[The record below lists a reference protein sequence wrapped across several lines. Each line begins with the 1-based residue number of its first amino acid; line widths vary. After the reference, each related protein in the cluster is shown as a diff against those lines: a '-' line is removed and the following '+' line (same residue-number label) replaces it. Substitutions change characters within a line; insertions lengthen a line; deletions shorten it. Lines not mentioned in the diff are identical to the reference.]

1 MVDGCKIIMN
11 EQQKS
16 VGLIE
21 RKRGLTPTLDR
32 RVGFLGFVDSVL
44 SKIYAY
50 IDAAS
55 RAEFAHGPVINAL
68 HELRVDCQRSSRT
81 FLVVHPA
88 WTSYI
93 RIISLL
99 THKYYELITT
109 TMQCNAMH
117 TSFAGSLASAIPCAI
132 NHKHSGSQIT

>member
-1 MVDGCKIIMN
+1 MDGCKMIMN

-44 SKIYAY
+44 SKIYAC

-68 HELRVDCQRSSRT
+68 HELRVGLSTEFPNISCRISRLD
-81 FLVVHPA
+81 FVH
-88 WTSYI
+88 SYHI
-93 RIISLL
+93 AS
-99 THKYYELITT
+99 
-109 TMQCNAMH
+109 NA
-117 TSFAGSLASAIPCAI
+117 
-132 NHKHSGSQIT
+132 